1 MRARSRHNSGE
12 PADWQGR
19 SRRTGGIWPRA
30 TLTRRILFINVLAL
44 AILVGGVFYLDQF
57 RAGLLAARLDALTT
71 QAKMI
76 AGALGEAALIGRPE
90 DPKLDAEFARQI
102 VRRVVPATGIR
113 TRLFAQDESLLAD
126 SRLLIA
132 AGRQVELR
140 PLPPPGQAIDALRLF
155 HRAVELVT
163 DWLPRRRDYRPYVE
177 RVEQRAG
184 DYPEAIAALQGD
196 IASAIRTNDD
206 DTLILSVAVPVQR
219 FKRVLG
225 ALVLSASSHDIDT
238 AVRAERLSTLKV
250 FAVAVAVTALLSLIL
265 AGTIARP
272 IRRLAAAAERI
283 RSGHGRPVA
292 VPDFGNRRD
301 EIGDLAIALKD
312 MTDALYG
319 RMDAIESFAAD
330 VAHELRNPLTS
341 LRSAVET
348 MARTT
353 DSDARERLMRI
364 IRDDVSRLDRLISD
378 ISDASR
384 IDAELSRAEQQS
396 VDIGAMVKILGESMH
411 STDRGGFPEFVV
423 DVDDRRDLTVL
434 GVEARLG
441 QVLRNL
447 IDNAVSF
454 SPPDGAI
461 WISAGRQDKQVV
473 LTVEDQGPGLP
484 EQDREAVFGRFYS
497 ARPDGEAFGTHSGL
511 GLSIS
516 RQIVRAHGGEIMAE
530 NRIDADGA
538 VVGARFVVRLPAP
551 SARD

>member
-1 MRARSRHNSGE
+1 M
-12 PADWQGR
+12 
-19 SRRTGGIWPRA
+19 
-30 TLTRRILFINVLAL
+30 
-44 AILVGGVFYLDQF
+44 
-57 RAGLLAARLDALTT
+57 
-71 QAKMI
+71 
-76 AGALGEAALIGRPE
+76 
-90 DPKLDAEFARQI
+90 
-102 VRRVVPATGIR
+102 
-113 TRLFAQDESLLAD
+113 
-126 SRLLIA
+126 
-132 AGRQVELR
+132 
-140 PLPPPGQAIDALRLF
+140 
-155 HRAVELVT
+155 
-163 DWLPRRRDYRPYVE
+163 
-177 RVEQRAG
+177 
-184 DYPEAIAALQGD
+184 
-196 IASAIRTNDD
+196 
-206 DTLILSVAVPVQR
+206 
-219 FKRVLG
+219 
-225 ALVLSASSHDIDT
+225 
-238 AVRAERLSTLKV
+238 
-250 FAVAVAVTALLSLIL
+250 LLSLIL

-411 STDRGGFPEFVV
+411 STDRGGFPKFVV
-423 DVDDRRDLTVL
+423 DVEDRRDLIVL

-447 IDNAVSF
+447 VDNAVSF
-454 SPPDGAI
+454 SPPDGTI
-461 WISAGRQDKQVV
+461 WISAGRQDNQVV

-516 RQIVRAHGGEIMAE
+516 RQIVQAHGGEIMAE

>member
-1 MRARSRHNSGE
+1 MRARSRDSSGE
-12 PADWQGR
+12 VAVSQAR
-19 SRRTGGIWPRA
+19 SRRAGGLRPRI

-57 RAGLLAARLDALTT
+57 RQGLLAARLDALTT

-76 AGALGEAALIGRPE
+76 AAALGEAALVGRPE
-90 DPKLDAEFARQI
+90 DPELDAELARQI
-102 VRRVVPATGIR
+102 VRRVVPAAGTR
-113 TRLFAQDESLLAD
+113 ARLFAQDESLLAD

-140 PLPPPGQAIDALRLF
+140 PLPPPGQELDALRLF
-155 HRAVELVT
+155 HRAVELIT
-163 DWLPRRRDYRPYVE
+163 DWLPRRRDFQPYVE
-177 RVEQRAG
+177 RVEQRAS
-184 DYPEAIAALQGD
+184 DYPEAIAALHGD
-196 IASAIRTNDD
+196 IASAVRANDD
-206 DTLILSVAVPVQR
+206 DTLILSVSVPVQR

-225 ALVLSASSHDIDT
+225 ALMLSAGSSDIDA
-238 AVRAERLSTLKV
+238 AVRAERLNTLKV

-283 RSGHGRPVA
+283 RTGHGRPVA

-312 MTDALYG
+312 MTETLYG
-319 RMDAIESFAAD
+319 RVDAIAAFAAD

-353 DSDARERLMRI
+353 DPEVRERLMRI
-364 IRDDVSRLDRLISD
+364 IRDDVGRLDRLISD

-384 IDAELSRAEQQS
+384 IDAELSRAEQRA

-411 STDRGGFPEFVV
+411 STDRGEIPEFIV
-423 DVDDRRDLTVL
+423 DVDDSRDLTVL
-434 GVEARLG
+434 GIEARLG

-447 IDNAVSF
+447 IDNAISF

-461 WISAGRQDKQVV
+461 RISAQRRDGQVL

-484 EQDREAVFGRFYS
+484 EQDREAVFDRFYS
-497 ARPDGEAFGTHSGL
+497 ARPEGEAFGTHSGL

-516 RQIVRAHGGEIMAE
+516 RQIVDAHGGEIMAE
-530 NRIDADGA
+530 NRLDADGS
-538 VVGARFVVRLPAP
+538 VVGAKFVIRLPAP
-551 SARD
+551 SANN